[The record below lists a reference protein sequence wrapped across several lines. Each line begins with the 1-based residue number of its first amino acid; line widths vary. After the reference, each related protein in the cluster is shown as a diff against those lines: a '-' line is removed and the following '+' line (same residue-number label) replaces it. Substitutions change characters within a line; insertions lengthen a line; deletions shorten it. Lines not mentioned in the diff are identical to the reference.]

1 MKRVRWSWRFYTILI
16 SSLLVWSNI
25 QRNTCISQKKRPL
38 GLVLVSVF
46 TKSISISVPF
56 LDSRLF
62 TGNYLVLDL
71 KMNSDWKK
79 FHSCRQSSMSYDF
92 FFFFSL
98 NFTIRYMFFRWG
110 YLQPRTMQL
119 SKVLRDA
126 ISKVANSL
134 QQIKHI
140 TLVFPSEIPGRV
152 NTIRRSKFNIKNVQ
166 FCLKNKTV
174 VLKTV

>member
-1 MKRVRWSWRFYTILI
+1 MSYRAVPFPVRWLPANAPWNGQEICARILQTVSKILWLHSVKRVRWSWRFYTILI

-92 FFFFSL
+92 FFFF
-98 NFTIRYMFFRWG
+98 
-110 YLQPRTMQL
+110 
-119 SKVLRDA
+119 
-126 ISKVANSL
+126 
-134 QQIKHI
+134 
-140 TLVFPSEIPGRV
+140 LV
-152 NTIRRSKFNIKNVQ
+152 
-166 FCLKNKTV
+166 
-174 VLKTV
+174 